1 MKKLLS
7 IILLVF
13 SITVLFS
20 CDKMTDNGKLDG
32 QWQLMS
38 IKYKNLPT
46 DSTYSRIIPKKE
58 EGIYWRFQLDL
69 LMIHTQYSNLNGYTH
84 KTTARFNDNG
94 KQLDITETYINY
106 FNKDSLLTDPNT
118 RILSPIGIDGNAEKF
133 NIDKLD
139 KKRMILS
146 TPVKQLVFRKF

>member
-7 IILLVF
+7 ILIGF
-13 SITVLFS
+13 ITATLIFS

-38 IKYKNLPT
+38 IHLKNQPS
-46 DSTYSRIIPKKE
+46 DSDYAQTISKKE

-69 LMIHTQYSNLNGYTH
+69 LMIHTVGNLNGYTH
-84 KTTARFNDNG
+84 KTTARFNNNG
-94 KQLDITETYINY
+94 KQLDITQTYINY